1 MANVVIKKYA
11 CDHNE
16 LLTDRISYVVND
28 IETFLSMALIS
39 PAATMF
45 VSFSGFFLSF
55 FYVVFLV
62 SLEQNQFHR
71 QQQQKKKRKEK
82 KLSQLIIKTNNKQ
95 TRILN

>member
-71 QQQQKKKRKEK
+71 Q
-82 KLSQLIIKTNNKQ
+82 LIIKTNNKQ